1 MPPRRELPLR
11 GARDDPKAWP
21 PSSAPL
27 RLASQRRPSI
37 ARGSV
42 AMTQAPVHPDT
53 RTCLELLWALAVTE
67 LLAALLRDLGLALRL
82 LQQIVNATHGH
93 CSRGPDPRATKG
105 IAPRALPHPVAL
117 SRRCPSPLR
126 RPNHAECCSEPRS
139 SPRRAILR
147 PSPLRRTRRPATP
160 RARGQRHERDVGRG
174 TSRPGTKHV
183 EGLPSVRAP
192 RGTCVWRVPAR
203 APTEHLLSPTR
214 RASRDGSRPPDALP
228 AEAAVVSP
236 PREGRRRTS
245 AEMLSTTWN
254 RLTEGIAP
262 CWRVGRD
269 SGVRPPCGTLHD
281 EALTLFCTACPCPE
295 LTLRA

>member
-27 RLASQRRPSI
+27 RLASQRRTSI

-42 AMTQAPVHPDT
+42 ARTRTPVHPDT
-53 RTCLELLWALAVTE
+53 RTRLELLWALAVTE
-67 LLAALLRDLGLALRL
+67 PLAALLRDLGLALRL

-126 RPNHAECCSEPRS
+126 RPNNAECCSEPRS
-139 SPRRAILR
+139 SLRRSILR
-147 PSPLRRTRRPATP
+147 PNPLRRTRRPATP

-174 TSRPGTKHV
+174 TPRPGTKHV
-183 EGLPSVRAP
+183 EGLPSIRAP

-203 APTEHLLSPTR
+203 APTEHLLSPTK
-214 RASRDGSRPPDALP
+214 RASRDGSRPSGLCRPRLPSCHLP
-228 AEAAVVSP
+228 AKGGGVRQPRCFP
-236 PREGRRRTS
+236 PPGTDSRKGLLPVGES
-245 AEMLSTTWN
+245 AESPAYA
-254 RLTEGIAP
+254 IP
-262 CWRVGRD
+262 VGR
-269 SGVRPPCGTLHD
+269 
-281 EALTLFCTACPCPE
+281 CTTKHSHCFA
-295 LTLRA
+295 LRALARS